1 MYESFS
7 NDPSLFF
14 QNINNLPKE
23 LYLIVDSYIPAIA
36 KIQLNKELYVKYH
49 HLFRDCINRKQL
61 ENYIRTTVRQ
71 DNDFVFDQLLNE
83 NYKRWINMKKY
94 YYKNCI
100 YSNYIIFLESYAI
113 DNESTK
119 CRKKIVDLFQ
129 ELGLS
134 KNQHKKNI
142 TKYIRWKT

>member
-1 MYESFS
+1 MDICLIKDE
-7 NDPSLFF
+7 LLKK
-14 QNINNLPKE
+14 ICKLPE
-23 LYLIVDSYIPAIA
+23 DIIDLIKLYIPEIVTMFLT
-36 KIQLNKELYVKYH
+36 KKDYLEKHIFFKKYIVK
-49 HLFRDCINRKQL
+49 RNI
-61 ENYIRTTVRQ
+61 ENYIRCMVRQ

-134 KNQHKKNI
+134 KHQHKKNI